1 MGGALRRSISA
12 LLIPFSSQRYASRYT
27 VAALAGLLAI
37 ILRWALDPI
46 LGHVAFY
53 VTVYIAVAYC
63 AIVCG
68 YAPAI
73 LTAVLGFAGIFYWF
87 VDPRHSFWPARPSEI
102 HGVVGFFLVSAVLV
116 MLGEANRR
124 KQLQL
129 NENIA
134 VLSSEIGQRQNAQR
148 SLQIAHDQ
156 LEQRVQTRTHELS
169 EALARLRAEMDVRE
183 QTEEQLR
190 HLSLR
195 LMTLQDEERRHMAR
209 ELHDTAGQTLAAI
222 KMSIAL
228 IQKQEKPRP
237 ELQVLLDD
245 LDALA
250 DAALQ
255 EVRTTSY
262 LLHPP
267 LLDEA
272 GIASAAR
279 WFAEGFARRSGIEL
293 ECEIAADLERPT
305 RDCELVLFRVLQ
317 ESLTNVHRHSGASAA
332 SIRLQRDADEL
343 QLEIRD
349 NGKGIAVEQLRSL
362 DSSAGK
368 MSVGITGMRERV
380 RQLGGHLEIRSSG
393 SGTAVCVTLPF
404 SASGRSVRSESIS
417 MAR

>member
-1 MGGALRRSISA
+1 MGGVLRRSISA
-12 LLIPFSSQRYASRYT
+12 ILTPFSSQSIAPRCA
-27 VAALAGLLAI
+27 VAALSGLLAV
-37 ILRWALDPI
+37 ILRWALDPV

-73 LTAVLGFAGIFYWF
+73 LTAVIGFAGIFYWF

-102 HGVVGFFLVSAVLV
+102 HGVVGFFLVSAVLIT
-116 MLGEANRR
+116 LGAANRR
-124 KQLQL
+124 KQLRL
-129 NENIA
+129 NENIT
-134 VLSSEIGQRQNAQR
+134 VLSSEISERQDAQR
-148 SLQIAHDQ
+148 NLQIAHDQ

-183 QTEEQLR
+183 ETEDRLR
-190 HLSLR
+190 QLSLR
-195 LMTLQDEERRHMAR
+195 LMTLQDEERRHIAR
-209 ELHDTAGQTLAAI
+209 ELHDTAGQTLAAM

-228 IQKQEKPRP
+228 IRQQEKPRL

-255 EVRTTSY
+255 EIRTTSY
-262 LLHPP
+262 LLLPP

-293 ECEIAADLERPT
+293 QCEIPEKLERPS

-332 SIRLQRDADEL
+332 SIRLQREADQL

-349 NGKGIAVEQLRSL
+349 NGKGIGEERLRSL
-362 DSSAGK
+362 HASTGK
-368 MSVGITGMRERV
+368 IGVGITGMRERV

-393 SGTAVCVTLPF
+393 SGTAVCVMLPLA
-404 SASGRSVRSESIS
+404 ASGRGVRSDSIS
-417 MAR
+417 MTR